1 MLPTGRYEPAHDSEL
16 THCWLMMGAAVA
28 IALWGLASA
37 EPQIYHYVIPPVAI
51 LLALGRL
58 KGWIPRN
65 GNWDDA
71 EGPAGEYEASRH
83 EPAQG
88 LERVFW
94 HVIIV
99 MAIAVFL
106 VFLFSGSVGW
116 INFAASGGMILI
128 AVARLK
134 GWVRLGGGGIG
145 GGGGV

>member
-1 MLPTGRYEPAHDSEL
+1 MLPTGRYEPAHDNEA

-28 IALWGLASA
+28 IGLWGMASA
-37 EPQIYHYVIPPVAI
+37 DPQIYHYVIPPVAI
-51 LLALGRL
+51 LLAVGRF

-65 GNWDDA
+65 GDWAGEDRVS
-71 EGPAGEYEASRH
+71 GEYETTRH

-88 LERVFW
+88 FEKVFW
-94 HVIIV
+94 HVVIV

-116 INFAASGGMILI
+116 INFVASGGMILV